1 MRQTGRRAGLKLRRG
16 SLAVVLAVSR
26 LALFGL
32 AFFGLALLSAVTLP
46 YTASAQAQVLPR
58 FASLKT
64 DRVVVRQAPA
74 SDATVLWTFHRLGWP
89 VEVLRENGPFAE
101 VRDSDGAVGWVSTL
115 HLSGRRTAIVV
126 AAPASASL
134 IVLRADG
141 RETARAAA
149 ELEPGLQAVVV
160 GCDGR
165 WCRLMIGEVKGWLEQ
180 TRLWGVYAGERI
192 E

>member
-1 MRQTGRRAGLKLRRG
+1 MRQSGRMACATVLRLIMAAAAVALYAVGLPARAQTQALVPTQ
-16 SLAVVLAVSR
+16 SLVKPPLVK
-26 LALFGL
+26 
-32 AFFGLALLSAVTLP
+32 
-46 YTASAQAQVLPR
+46 PR

-74 SDATVLWTFHRLGWP
+74 TDAPVLWTFHRLGWP
-89 VEVLRENGPFAE
+89 VEVLRESGAFAE

-115 HLSGRRTAIVV
+115 LLSGRRTAIVV
-126 AAPASASL
+126 GTPAQASPV
-134 IVLRADG
+134 VLRADG
-141 RETARAAA
+141 RETARPAA
-149 ELEPGLQAVVV
+149 ELELGLQAVVV

-165 WCRLMIGEVKGWLEQ
+165 WCRLLIGDVKGWLEQ